1 MPNNQAKNLL
11 STLEKNLDCEL
22 SDSQRALMQQVN
34 NHIHA
39 TNEPEPSDPSL
50 QETLELLLLDIEQ
63 QHPKAAVITREI
75 IKTLS
80 DMGI

>member
-1 MPNNQAKNLL
+1 MPNDQAKNLL
-11 STLEKNLDCEL
+11 SALEENLNSGL

-39 TNEPEPSDPSL
+39 KNEPERDDPSL
-50 QETLELLLLDIEQ
+50 QETLELLLLEIEQ
-63 QHPKAAVITREI
+63 QHPKAAIITREI